1 MAGRQSSLEVNANGQ
16 EIDAINFH
24 KGGVTTTSEKSN
36 VLSPAKI
43 HATAKQLI
51 YGIPL
56 SIHTVH
62 FFYAPP
68 SNSYLYLWIESGP
81 QALRKV

>member
-1 MAGRQSSLEVNANGQ
+1 MLLIFIKVESPRPR
-16 EIDAINFH
+16 
-24 KGGVTTTSEKSN
+24 EKSN
-36 VLSPAKI
+36 VLSRGKI
-43 HATAKQLI
+43 HATAKEFI

-68 SNSYLYLWIESGP
+68 SNSYLYLWIVSGP